1 MKKPE
6 KKLKKIHSLRHQ
18 ITAYFIGL
26 LFLSILTITVI
37 NGAFLEKYY
46 VTKKIDVLLDLRTTL
61 ENTDIDKMMNSDSSE
76 GSESIPDEI
85 QRACSRNNL
94 SWVIIDSSNTSWL
107 SWGENEKML
116 QSKLF
121 GYVYDLDED
130 GDKSRT
136 LKQGDNYTIQQSH
149 DRFAGMDYVECW
161 GQLDDE
167 HYFIIRT
174 PLESIRE
181 SANISN
187 KFYFAV
193 GLAIIVVS
201 GLMIMLVTKRI
212 TRPISELTDLSKKM
226 SDLDFEAKY
235 ESKVGNE
242 IDVLGDNFNR
252 MSSQL
257 ETTISELK
265 SANNELQR
273 DIEDK
278 IKIDKMRKEFL
289 DNVSHELKT
298 PIALIQGY
306 AEGLKENI
314 SDDPE
319 SREFY
324 CDVIMDEASKMN
336 KLVKNLLTLNQL
348 ESGKD
353 AVVMERFDIVSLIR
367 GVLQTMNIM
376 IGQKEANVIFEAE
389 KPVYVWADEFKIEEV
404 VTNYVSNALNHL
416 DGEKEIE
423 IKLQDMDTQ
432 NDTKTQDGNDPQ
444 SGNATKYSVNTAT
457 ENMAVE
463 TATTEPE
470 KKSRRGILRKKEK
483 VQERT
488 GNSITEQNEQENA
501 LKDSSAS
508 DFSSEN
514 ATESTGEPT
523 QDTEG
528 STNRKVTEEV
538 TEPAEKPKQ
547 ENSRWEKE
555 PENVEMKLW
564 DVGKDQVETGSL
576 KDLLDGSDEDLEEW
590 KD

>member
-1 MKKPE
+1 MKKPKE
-6 KKLKKIHSLRHQ
+6 KIKKIHSLRHQ

-46 VTKKIDVLLDLRTTL
+46 VTKKIDVLLNLRTTL
-61 ENTDIDKMMNSDSSE
+61 ENTDIDKMMNSNSSK
-76 GSESIPDEI
+76 GMESIPDEI

-161 GQLDDE
+161 GQLDEE

-181 SANISN
+181 SADISN

-193 GLAIIVVS
+193 GLMIIILS
-201 GLMIMLVTKRI
+201 GLVIMVVTRRI
-212 TRPISELTDLSKKM
+212 TRPISELTELSRKM

-298 PIALIQGY
+298 PIAL
-306 AEGLKENI
+306 
-314 SDDPE
+314 
-319 SREFY
+319 SRA
-324 CDVIMDEASKMN
+324 M
-336 KLVKNLLTLNQL
+336 
-348 ESGKD
+348 
-353 AVVMERFDIVSLIR
+353 
-367 GVLQTMNIM
+367 
-376 IGQKEANVIFEAE
+376 QKA
-389 KPVYVWADEFKIEEV
+389 
-404 VTNYVSNALNHL
+404 
-416 DGEKEIE
+416 
-423 IKLQDMDTQ
+423 
-432 NDTKTQDGNDPQ
+432 
-444 SGNATKYSVNTAT
+444 
-457 ENMAVE
+457 
-463 TATTEPE
+463 
-470 KKSRRGILRKKEK
+470 
-483 VQERT
+483 
-488 GNSITEQNEQENA
+488 
-501 LKDSSAS
+501 
-508 DFSSEN
+508 
-514 ATESTGEPT
+514 
-523 QDTEG
+523 
-528 STNRKVTEEV
+528 
-538 TEPAEKPKQ
+538 
-547 ENSRWEKE
+547 
-555 PENVEMKLW
+555 
-564 DVGKDQVETGSL
+564 
-576 KDLLDGSDEDLEEW
+576 
-590 KD
+590 